1 MEAARKPG
9 STSHGRGSSGSQGR
23 SCGQLGLNVL
33 CSCSSSSACSDLSA
47 AASSALSINNSV
59 PCVNAMGLD
68 NKGDNDD
75 DGDYDDNASEDGD
88 DNDNNAVVLVGAY
101 DPAEDEN

>member
-1 MEAARKPG
+1 
-9 STSHGRGSSGSQGR
+9 
-23 SCGQLGLNVL
+23 
-33 CSCSSSSACSDLSA
+33 
-47 AASSALSINNSV
+47 
-59 PCVNAMGLD
+59 MGLD